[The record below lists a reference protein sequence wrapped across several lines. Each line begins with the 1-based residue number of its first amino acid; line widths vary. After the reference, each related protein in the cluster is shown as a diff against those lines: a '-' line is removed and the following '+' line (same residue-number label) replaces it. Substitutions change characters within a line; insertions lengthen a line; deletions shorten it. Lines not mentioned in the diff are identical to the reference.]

1 MKLLLVAEQRG
12 DNSDYIRAAGHAGWE
27 LAAELDHAGVE
38 AALPG
43 VVADAAVLVAR
54 RVDETVLRCIRSIS
68 RLQPMPVL
76 LFTADPLQQS
86 IREAIS
92 AGVAAYVVNC
102 SDINRLASLL
112 EVAVVRFAETRRLQQ
127 ELNRAKTSLAERKTV
142 DRAKGIIMQQRNV
155 SEDQAYQLLRRLAMQ
170 RNRRIGEVAGE
181 VIAAAEV
188 LI

>member
-1 MKLLLVAEQRG
+1 MDGTDGFIGADPVG
-12 DNSDYIRAAGHAGWE
+12 SGFWPAAGGE
-27 LAAELDHAGVE
+27 RVE
-38 AALPG
+38 AG
-43 VVADAAVLVAR
+43 ADEISFAAGDANC
-54 RVDETVLRCIRSIS
+54 D
-68 RLQPMPVL
+68 
-76 LFTADPLQQS
+76 A
-86 IREAIS
+86 
-92 AGVAAYVVNC
+92 VVNAADVLQILDVLFGGASVC
-102 SDINRLASLL
+102 GNEDVNGDGVDDLRRRLASLL